1 MYFTYEN
8 AKIRELIDKTLDSV
22 TLSTDD
28 SLVFKTTDG
37 VTYKLYHE
45 QECCEYVYIK
55 DGQNVL
61 ARRLSIRTNHT
72 NNGLYLGLFRC
83 ILV

>member
-1 MYFTYEN
+1 MEFILLKLRLSLDNIKGEQMYFTYEN

-55 DGQNVL
+55 DG
-61 ARRLSIRTNHT
+61 
-72 NNGLYLGLFRC
+72 
-83 ILV
+83 